1 MMSLIRPKTTP
12 VRDQKQ
18 LYNAVRLS
26 LLLQITTELP
36 DQLLCNQ
43 PCLPSSAHD
52 SKRHGTP
59 GVLPRNIGNLV
70 VVNAAKGYEV
80 LGSAQPTLAPPV
92 TSLCIAPHRIT
103 SCVCGSSVC
112 APGVR
117 PPYQVPVPAPS
128 IPGVPGPSFLG
139 KRVRGA
145 THFRRVQAQPQRG
158 PEVQR
163 PRRPR
168 NSEYECPPVAVAI
181 RQHGYVRSVVTSP
194 S

>member
-26 LLLQITTELP
+26 LLQITAELP

-103 SCVCGSSVC
+103 SCVCVGVQF
-112 APGVR
+112 VR
-117 PPYQVPVPAPS
+117 PASARPIRYQSQRQVSQVFRVPVFWEEES
-128 IPGVPGPSFLG
+128 GVPRIFVGSKLSP
-139 KRVRGA
+139 KE
-145 THFRRVQAQPQRG
+145 VQSPRG
-158 PEVQR
+158 PGTASTNAHR
-163 PRRPR
+163 WR
-168 NSEYECPPVAVAI
+168 
-181 RQHGYVRSVVTSP
+181 
-194 S
+194 